1 MSKFTRNRKKIRLS
15 RAAIRKQQDE
25 NSKKFDKAMED
36 HLETCRIIKRD
47 YPGYD
52 NMSPK
57 NALDLYFKIYN
68 NLHSK

>member
-1 MSKFTRNRKKIRLS
+1 
-15 RAAIRKQQDE
+15 
-25 NSKKFDKAMED
+25 MED
-36 HLETCRIIKRD
+36 HFETCRIIKRD

-68 NLHSK
+68 NLHNKQTKLWDIISLGKKI